1 MYKLKN
7 FILLLTIIGIT
18 SCSNDGSIKQET
30 VDYSMDINTTNRNE
44 SDDIPDNTISLETF
58 NEWNTNWESHWN
70 DSYITYFNMPLSN
83 LQNIVNTPKVKA
95 ARLYLG
101 YSEEDGQAHLTLV
114 GVDKNGNSM
123 ISDNDHIYNFS
134 HPCPP
139 TCQSADTSDPI
150 LPPTGLP
157 EEPENT
163 ISLATFNSWNTN
175 WETHWDDSYIKYF
188 TMPLS
193 NLQNLVN
200 TNGVVGSRFY
210 LGYSEEEEQ
219 ARLTLV
225 GVEEGGASMVGVNA
239 KIYNFCVPCP
249 PCD

>member
-18 SCSNDGSIKQET
+18 SCSNDGSIKQE
-30 VDYSMDINTTNRNE
+30 SAENSIDINTTNRADSNDALE
-44 SDDIPDNTISLETF
+44 NTISIATF
-58 NEWNTNWESHWN
+58 NEWNANWESHWN
-70 DSYITYFNMPLSN
+70 DSYIKYFYMPLSN
-83 LQNIVNTPKVKA
+83 LQNLVNTPKVKA

-101 YSEEDGQAHLTLV
+101 YSEEDGHAHLTLV
-114 GVDKNGNSM
+114 GVDKTGKSM
-123 ISDNDHIYNFS
+123 IGTNDQIYNFTL
-134 HPCPP
+134 PCPA

-157 EEPENT
+157 EDPENT
-163 ISLATFNSWNTN
+163 ISLATFNTWNTN

-210 LGYSEEEEQ
+210 LGYSEEDGQ
-219 ARLTLV
+219 AHLTLV

-239 KIYNFCVPCP
+239 NIYNFSMPCP
-249 PCD
+249 PCS